1 MVRWTGVRIQVWG
14 KPFTGVPAA
23 HEHLPPLPVSSI
35 LYGDQLA
42 WRASVWHGGAL
53 PQWVNPMLDYTE
65 IYNKQAGK
73 YDLLIS
79 REDYQGNIFG
89 TLNRVRPLD
98 GLDVVELGA
107 GTGRLTG
114 MMAPAART
122 ILACDGSQP
131 MLDVAVAK
139 LKKSEWRNWR
149 VVVADNRRLPV
160 ADQAADL
167 SIAGWSLGHS
177 TSWYA
182 EEWRAEIEQALAQM
196 KRVLRP
202 GGTAIVLETLGT
214 GWENPRPPTDALAAY
229 YALLEEEHGFSA
241 TWMRTDYRFASSS
254 EAEDL
259 TRFFFGD
266 GLADRVAREDLVIV
280 PECTGMWWLMI

>member
-1 MVRWTGVRIQVWG
+1 M
-14 KPFTGVPAA
+14 P
-23 HEHLPPLPVSSI
+23 
-35 LYGDQLA
+35 
-42 WRASVWHGGAL
+42 
-53 PQWVNPMLDYTE
+53 DYKE
-65 IYNKQAGK
+65 IYNRQAGK
-73 YDLLIS
+73 YDLLIE
-79 REDYQGNIFG
+79 REDYQGNIFRA
-89 TLNRVRPLD
+89 LNRIRPLD

-122 ILACDGSQP
+122 ILACDGSQS

-139 LKKSEWRNWR
+139 LKRIERRNWR
-149 VVVADNRRLPV
+149 VVVADNRSLPV

-182 EEWRAEIEQALAQM
+182 EGWRAEIEQALAQM

-202 GGTAIVLETLGT
+202 GGTIIILETLGT
-214 GWENPRPPTDALAAY
+214 GCESPHPPSDALAAF
-229 YALLEEEHGFSA
+229 YALLEGEHGFSA
-241 TWMRTDYRFASSS
+241 TWIRTDYRFASPS

-266 GLADRVAREDLVIV
+266 ELADRVAREGLVTL
-280 PECTGMWWLMI
+280 PECAGIWWLTI